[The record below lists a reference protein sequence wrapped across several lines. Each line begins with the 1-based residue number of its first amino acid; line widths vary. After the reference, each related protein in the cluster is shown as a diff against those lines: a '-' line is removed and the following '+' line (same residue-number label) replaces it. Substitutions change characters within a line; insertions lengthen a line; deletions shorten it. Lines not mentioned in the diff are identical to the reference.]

1 MQMVATNLL
10 KKKIIAKVAV
20 TYLRNIVSHYS
31 INLTSRGCKSNKNF
45 K

>member
-1 MQMVATNLL
+1 MVATNLL

-20 TYLRNIVSHYS
+20 TYLRNNESHNS
-31 INLTSRGCKSNKNF
+31 INLASRGCKSNKNF